1 MANASVV
8 RDVRKR
14 GGKNVNY
21 YLVLTIAIIL
31 GYFFKGYGGKHKK
44 KVMELLGWFLMI
56 GCSIAMLVMKYGY
69 KL

>member
-1 MANASVV
+1 M
-8 RDVRKR
+8 
-14 GGKNVNY
+14 NVNY